1 MLPFTPT
8 LHRFMKLTYD
18 PEFNIAYLQLKEK
31 SEQVRTIQ
39 VSDQLNVDLSD
50 DGTIFGIELLNANEQ
65 LGGSSRK
72 ELVFQNDQSGKS
84 ACFALP
90 F

>member
-1 MLPFTPT
+1 
-8 LHRFMKLTYD
+8 MKLAYD

-65 LGGSSRK
+65 LGGGSRK
-72 ELVFQNDQSGKS
+72 ELVVQNDQSDKS
-84 ACFALP
+84 ASFELP

>member
-1 MLPFTPT
+1 
-8 LHRFMKLTYD
+8 MKLTYD

-39 VSDQLNVDLSD
+39 VSDQINVDLSD

-65 LGGSSRK
+65 LGESSRK
-72 ELVFQNDQSGKS
+72 ELLFHNDQSGQTAS
-84 ACFALP
+84 FALP

>member
-1 MLPFTPT
+1 
-8 LHRFMKLTYD
+8 MKFSYD

-31 SEQVRTIQ
+31 SEQVRTVQ
-39 VSDQLNVDLSD
+39 VSDRLNVDLSD

-84 ACFALP
+84 ASFALP